1 MENIEVAVLFFG
13 NESKGVFY
21 FSVFS
26 NRKD

>member
-13 NESKGVFY
+13 SESKRVFY